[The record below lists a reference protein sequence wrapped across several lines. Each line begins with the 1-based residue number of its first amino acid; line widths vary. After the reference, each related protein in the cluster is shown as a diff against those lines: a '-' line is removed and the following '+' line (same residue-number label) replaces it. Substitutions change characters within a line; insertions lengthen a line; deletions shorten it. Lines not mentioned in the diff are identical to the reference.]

1 MSVEGLRIATW
12 NIASNRNWDA
22 IVKRLAALEADLCVL
37 QEVTLDCGAALPA
50 ILGRAES
57 LAGYDWH
64 FAPAL
69 ASPGRAP
76 LEPFG
81 LAVLSRIPLGRT
93 AAFPLGPEHPGGL
106 VDAEHEPRL
115 LQLVSVQSLRPLIVG
130 NTHLAATDDW
140 SLSPVR
146 RAQAGRIADIVRPLR
161 PFATVV
167 VCGDFNI
174 GPSSSDLAE
183 LRAVLPHVH
192 ASREATFVGEPARPP
207 IDFFCASAP
216 LRAEIAVHAPDGL
229 SDHHP
234 VVATLPGFPLA

>member
-1 MSVEGLRIATW
+1 MSVDRLRIATW
-12 NIASNRNWDA
+12 NIASCRRWDA
-22 IVKRLAALEADLCVL
+22 IVGRLAALEADICVL

-50 ILGRAES
+50 ILGGTGI

-69 ASPGRAP
+69 ASPGRSP

-81 LAVLSRIPLGRT
+81 LAILSRIPLRRT
-93 AAFPLGPEHPGGL
+93 AAFPLGPDDPGGF
-106 VDAEHEPRL
+106 VDSEHEPRI
-115 LQLVSVQSLRPLIVG
+115 LQLASAHPPQPLIIG

-146 RAQAGRIADIVRPLR
+146 RAQAGRIADIVRPLT
-161 PFATVV
+161 PLATVV
-167 VCGDFNI
+167 VCGDFNT
-174 GPSSSDLAE
+174 GPTSSDLAG

-207 IDFFCASAP
+207 IDFYCASAP
-216 LRAEIAVHAPDGL
+216 LRADIAVHAPDGL
-229 SDHHP
+229 SDHHL
-234 VVATLPGFPLA
+234 VVATLPGVPRA

>member
-1 MSVEGLRIATW
+1 VSVDRLRIATW

-22 IVKRLAALEADLCVL
+22 IVARLAALEADLCVL

-50 ILGRAES
+50 ILGRRAS

-76 LEPFG
+76 LAPFG
-81 LAVLSRIPLGRT
+81 LAVLSRFPLART
-93 AAFPLGPEHPGGL
+93 AAFPLGPEDPGPVL
-106 VDAEHEPRL
+106 DAEHEPRL
-115 LQLVSVQSLRPLIVG
+115 LQLASLPSPRPLIVG

-146 RAQAGRIADIVRPLR
+146 RAQAGRIADIVRPLTQL
-161 PFATVV
+161 ATVV
-167 VCGDFNI
+167 VCGDFNT
-174 GPSSSDLAE
+174 GPASSDLAE

-192 ASREATFVGEPARPP
+192 AGREATFVGEPARPP

-216 LRAEIAVHAPDGL
+216 LRAHISVHPPDGL
-229 SDHHP
+229 SDHQL
-234 VVATLPGFPLA
+234 VVASLPGFSLA

>member
-1 MSVEGLRIATW
+1 VSVDRLRIATW
-12 NIASNRNWDA
+12 NVASNRNLDA
-22 IVKRLAALEADLCVL
+22 IVARLAALAADLCVL

-50 ILGRAES
+50 ILGRAAS
-57 LAGYDWH
+57 LAGWDWH

-76 LEPFG
+76 LAPFG
-81 LAVLSRIPLGRT
+81 LAILSRFPLGRT
-93 AAFPLGPEHPGGL
+93 AAFPLGPEDPGGV
-106 VDAEHEPRL
+106 VDAEHEPRI
-115 LQLVSVQSLRPLIVG
+115 LQLASPRVTRPLIIG

-146 RAQAGRIADIVRPLR
+146 RAQAGRIADIVRPLV
-161 PFATVV
+161 PLATVV
-167 VCGDFNI
+167 VCGDFNT

-183 LRAVLPHVH
+183 LHAVLPHVQ

-216 LRAEIAVHAPDGL
+216 LRADISVHPPDGL
-229 SDHHP
+229 SDHNL
-234 VVATLPGFPLA
+234 VVATLPGLPPA